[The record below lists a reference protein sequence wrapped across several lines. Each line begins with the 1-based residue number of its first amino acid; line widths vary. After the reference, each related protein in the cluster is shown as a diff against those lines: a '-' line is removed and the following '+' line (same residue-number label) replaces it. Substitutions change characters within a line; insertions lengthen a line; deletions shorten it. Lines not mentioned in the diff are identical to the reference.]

1 MEACLNALAQQG
13 LGKFLSI
20 GGGVGLLHYLDYR
33 PTHDIDAW
41 WMPAATPAERVRVID
56 ALETTLAR
64 WGEVRIRRWGEVV
77 SLDLV
82 VDGHAVFS
90 FQLAQRTAR
99 LEPVLTLPWVEVYLD
114 SLADLTASK
123 MVALIERGAP
133 RDFRDIYALC
143 QAGLMTPAQCWDLW
157 RQRQRLAGSD
167 TGMARA
173 KLAIESHLARIEQ
186 HRPLPE
192 IADQQQR
199 TQAVQVRN
207 WYREV
212 LLHEN

>member
-1 MEACLNALAQQG
+1 MNALAQQG